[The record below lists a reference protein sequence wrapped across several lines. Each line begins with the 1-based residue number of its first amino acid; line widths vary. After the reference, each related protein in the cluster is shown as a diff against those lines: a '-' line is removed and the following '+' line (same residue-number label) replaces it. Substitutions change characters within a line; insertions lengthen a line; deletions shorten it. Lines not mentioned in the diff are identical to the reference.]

1 MTKKSS
7 YEYITLKGDD
17 LEGLLPCPWCGEFSE
32 DKQNFLA
39 KVTDK
44 QGWKSIQCDGCGIN
58 PTFCVHTWEEVT
70 RLWNSRVDFNDSQ
83 EFMRGVES
91 YRRHLLDLITDMDY

>member
-7 YEYITLKGDD
+7 YDYKT
-17 LEGLLPCPWCGEFSE
+17 LEGEELAQLLPCPWCGEFTE

-44 QGWKSIQCDGCGIN
+44 QGWKSISCSGCGAN
-58 PTFCVHTWEEVT
+58 PSFCVHSWEEVV

-83 EFMRGVES
+83 EYQRGVES
-91 YRRHLLDLITDMDY
+91 YRRHLLDLITDMEF